1 MPGNNLSLSKI
12 ITTLS
17 KTLDSITQI
26 IPLYREAKPLLNNL
40 KSSINII
47 KDWGTKTSSNIV
59 DNKNIKN
66 IRKKVE
72 LIKNINNPTFF
83 Q

>member
-17 KTLDSITQI
+17 KTLDSINQI